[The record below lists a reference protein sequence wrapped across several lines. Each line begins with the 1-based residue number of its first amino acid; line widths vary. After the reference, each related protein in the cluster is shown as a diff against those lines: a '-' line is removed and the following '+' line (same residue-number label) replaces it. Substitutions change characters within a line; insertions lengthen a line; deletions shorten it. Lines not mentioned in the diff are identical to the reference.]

1 MSSLYIDISE
11 VVGLKADMLACHRSQ
26 REWLQAQHGMDEYLE
41 EMRRWSG
48 EQGKQAGVEF
58 AEGFRQHLG
67 HPYPQ
72 DDKLTELLGAKK

>member
-1 MSSLYIDISE
+1 
-11 VVGLKADMLACHRSQ
+11 
-26 REWLQAQHGMDEYLE
+26 MDEYLE
-41 EMRRWSG
+41 EMRRWNG

-72 DDKLTELLGAKK
+72 YDKLTELLGTKD